1 MNCYCT
7 ALLGLYMFH
16 TCASG
21 GNISFLIYELN
32 RALVA
37 CVAYGCNVC
46 VKLQEP
52 GEDVRVSEI
61 IDVYEQKLSALAVS
75 DSILTS
81 GIQVIIQ

>member
-1 MNCYCT
+1 
-7 ALLGLYMFH
+7 
-16 TCASG
+16 
-21 GNISFLIYELN
+21 
-32 RALVA
+32 
-37 CVAYGCNVC
+37 